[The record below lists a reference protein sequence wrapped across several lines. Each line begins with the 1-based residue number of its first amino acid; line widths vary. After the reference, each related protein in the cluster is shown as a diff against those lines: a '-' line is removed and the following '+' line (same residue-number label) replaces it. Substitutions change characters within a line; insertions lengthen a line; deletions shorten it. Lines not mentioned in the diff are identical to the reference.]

1 MNPTSIVLRWYRQ
14 STGAAI
20 PGQYTAE
27 EVLDLLRSTD
37 QPEGADPAYACAASD
52 TGETGRAE
60 RAAAVRQVAARPS
73 TWLGALTKQQRQ
85 EIGALADRL
94 PSLLFH
100 HAVGGKPGDLVE
112 RFGGWSAWRYE
123 RALEV
128 AGECIASH
136 LNAMRLVA

>member
-20 PGQYTAE
+20 RGQYTAE
-27 EVLDLLRSTD
+27 EVLELLRPTD
-37 QPEGADPAYACAASD
+37 RSEPVTSDAFAVND
-52 TGETGRAE
+52 TGEEHRAE
-60 RAAAVRQVAARPS
+60 RVEAVRQVATRPAA
-73 TWLGALTKQQRQ
+73 WLGELTKQQRQ
-85 EIGALADRL
+85 EIGDLADRL

-100 HAVGGKPGDLVE
+100 HAVGGEPCELVE

-136 LNAMRLVA
+136 LNGVRLVA